1 MVFSSSIFL
10 FAFLPAVLLVYYL
23 PLRRWRLGQNVFLL
37 LASLFFYGWGAHEA
51 LWLMVASILANYLL
65 GLWAGHAR
73 TAGRSVRPA
82 VAVAVVVNLSLL
94 FVFKYLDFT
103 ISTLNM
109 LGWEL
114 PLFGIELPIGIS
126 FFTFQAMSYVFDVA
140 RGKASAQKNPMNVG
154 LYVALFP
161 QLVAGPIV
169 KYETVA
175 HDIQHRKENWADF
188 SDGTRRFLIGL
199 GKKVLLSNQ
208 LAVVADASFGAAA
221 PTASLAWLGLVCYT
235 LQLYYDF
242 SGYSDMAI
250 GLGKMFGFH
259 FEENFRWPYA
269 ARSFIDLWR
278 RWHISLTD
286 WFRDY
291 LYIPLG
297 GSRVSQAKQLR
308 NLLIVWSLTGIWH
321 GAEWTFLCWGLF
333 SFLFI
338 VLEKYCHL
346 GRGWPAPCQH
356 ILTLLIFVFSLVF
369 FRADDLPASMGYFA
383 ALFGANGGWEAL
395 TGFYFRE
402 NLVFLIAGA
411 LFAVP
416 FAPWLRARA
425 EKSRLAPVWSVG
437 LSVGLL
443 ALLVVCSSFLIKQ
456 TYNPF
461 IYFQF

>member
-23 PLRRWRLGQNVFLL
+23 PLRRWRTGQNVFLF

-51 LWLMVASILANYLL
+51 LLLMLGSILANYLL
-65 GLWAGHAR
+65 GLWAGRAR
-73 TAGRSVRPA
+73 SAGRSVRPA
-82 VAVAVVVNLSLL
+82 VVLAAVVNLSLL

-103 ISTLNM
+103 ISTLNL
-109 LGWEL
+109 LGWKL
-114 PLFGIELPIGIS
+114 SLFGIELPIGIS

-140 RGKASAQKNPMNVG
+140 RGKAEAQKNPMNVG

-175 HDIQHRKENWADF
+175 WDIQHRRENWADF
-188 SDGTRRFLIGL
+188 SDGTHRFLIGL

-208 LAVVADASFGAAA
+208 LAVVADAAFAAAA
-221 PTASLAWLGLVCYT
+221 PTAAMAWLGLACYT

-259 FEENFRWPYA
+259 FDENFRWPYA

-278 RWHISLTD
+278 RWHISLTS

-291 LYIPLG
+291 VYIPLG
-297 GSRVSQAKQLR
+297 GSRVGHAKQLR

-321 GAEWTFLCWGLF
+321 GANWTFLCWGLF
-333 SFLFI
+333 SFVLI
-338 VLEKYCHL
+338 VLEKYCRL
-346 GRGWPAPCQH
+346 GQGWPPLSSICTLCWRLPFPWSFSGRTALPPPGSISPPSLAPTARERRCR
-356 ILTLLIFVFSLVF
+356 V
-369 FRADDLPASMGYFA
+369 LPA
-383 ALFGANGGWEAL
+383 
-395 TGFYFRE
+395 E
-402 NLVFLIAGA
+402 NLVFLAAGV

-416 FAPWLRARA
+416 FAPWLRAKA

-437 LSVGLL
+437 LSLGLL
-443 ALLVVCSSFLIKQ
+443 ALFVVCSSFLIKQ